1 MSAAPR
7 TRRYGGFY
15 NNIPVPADAAA
26 PAEQQDSA
34 RSADAVP
41 VIDSSISSNTDGM
54 AEVQIRNL
62 DSVCQARA
70 ANPFFGVGLGSLFGI
85 TVIISTTTTST
96 STVTATKTTFTTTKT
111 FTLAGG
117 CTPSPFPFTT
127 C

>member
-7 TRRYGGFY
+7 ARQYGGYY
-15 NNIPVPADAAA
+15 NNNPAPAAPVPAAA
-26 PAEQQDSA
+26 EDSA

-41 VIDSSISSNTDGM
+41 VLDSSISSNTDGM

-85 TVIISTTTTST
+85 TVLFSTTTTST
-96 STVTATKTTFTTTKT
+96 STVTSTVTSFSTTKT
-111 FTLAGG
+111 FSIVG
-117 CTPSPFPFTT
+117 CTPTPFSFKT

>member
-1 MSAAPR
+1 VSAAPQAR
-7 TRRYGGFY
+7 QYGGYY
-15 NNIPVPADAAA
+15 NNPVPVDA
-26 PAEQQDSA
+26 PAPVAQQDSA
-34 RSADAVP
+34 RSADVAP

-85 TVIISTTTTST
+85 TVIVSTTTTST

-111 FTLAGG
+111 ISIGG
-117 CTPSPFPFTT
+117 CTPSPFPFNT